1 VTHLAKKILVVDD
14 EEYIVELLQ
23 MNLKQ
28 HGYIPICAYSGK
40 EAIEKAQ
47 KTRPDLILLD
57 IMMPDMDGIETC
69 RRMKEDHLLKR
80 IPIIM
85 LSAKSEETD
94 KVIGLGVGADDYITK
109 PFGIRELF
117 ARISTALRRIEQN
130 LPETEVIYAG
140 NLRIDVSAHTVTIND
155 NEINLTLT
163 EYHILKYLA
172 NNLNRVVTRE
182 NLVSALSPF
191 ISIEQSA
198 INVHILNLRRKIGDD
213 YIITVRGLGYK
224 LIVPEDTFE

>member
-1 VTHLAKKILVVDD
+1 LAKKILVVDD

-28 HGYIPICAYSGK
+28 QGYVPICAYSGI

-47 KTRPDLILLD
+47 KMKPDLILLD
-57 IMMPDMDGIETC
+57 IMMPDMDGFETC
-69 RRMKEDHLLKR
+69 RKLREDHLLKN

-109 PFGIRELF
+109 PFGIRELL
-117 ARISTALRRIEQN
+117 ARINAALRRAERS
-130 LPETEVIYAG
+130 LPSDELIHVG
-140 NLRIDVSAHTVTIND
+140 NLQINTSAHIVSIN
-155 NEINLTLT
+155 NNIINLTLT

-172 NNLNRVVTRE
+172 ENVNRVVTRE
-182 NLVSALSPF
+182 NLISALSPF

-198 INVHILNLRRKIGDD
+198 INVHMLNLRRKIGSN

-224 LIVPEDTFE
+224 LIVPDEAQS